1 MHPVLFKIGPITLH
15 TYGMMLAA
23 AVLLGLWLARRNA
36 YEDGLDGDR
45 VWNLGVYAVLSGL
58 VVAKVWLVLAMWD
71 YFVANPREI
80 FALST
85 LQSGGTF
92 YGGVL
97 GALVLVIFYARFA
110 KLPFLPLADAYAPCA
125 ALGAMLGRIGCF
137 SAGCCYG
144 KPTEVA
150 WGITFTSEYAS
161 NLVGT
166 PLHVRLHPTQLYDSF
181 AAAGILVVLLLMRRR
196 KRFPGQLWAMFMML
210 YGLMRF
216 TTEFFRGDPGR
227 TELFGGALSLM
238 QVVSV
243 ALMVSGVWLWR
254 RGAAQPVAQVPPTAA
269 KRRAH

>member
-1 MHPVLFKIGPITLH
+1 MHPVLFKIGFFTLH
-15 TYGMMLAA
+15 TYGTLLAA
-23 AVLLGLWLARRNA
+23 AVLFGLWLARRHA
-36 YEDGLDGDR
+36 FEDGLDGDR
-45 VWNLGVYAVLSGL
+45 VWNLGVYGVLSGL
-58 VVAKVWLVLAMWD
+58 VIAKVWLVLAMWD
-71 YFVANPREI
+71 YFSANPREI

-97 GALVLVIFYARFA
+97 GALLLIILYARYW

-125 ALGAMLGRIGCF
+125 ALGASLGRLGCF

-150 WGITFTSEYAS
+150 WGITFTSEYAHD
-161 NLVGT
+161 LVGT

-181 AAAGILVVLLLMRRR
+181 AAAGILLVLLLLRRR
-196 KRFPGQLWAMFMML
+196 KRFPGQLWALFMML

-238 QVVSV
+238 QVVSIG
-243 ALMVSGVWLWR
+243 LMISGAWLWR
-254 RGAAQPVAQVPPTAA
+254 RGANAVAQVPSAPA
-269 KRRAH
+269 KRRAG

>member
-1 MHPVLFKIGPITLH
+1 MHPILFKIGFFTLH
-15 TYGMMLAA
+15 TYGTMLAA
-23 AVLLGLWLARRNA
+23 AVLFGLWLARRHA
-36 YEDGLDGDR
+36 FEDGVDGDR
-45 VWNLGVYAVLSGL
+45 VWNVGVYGVLSGL

-71 YFVANPREI
+71 YFSANPREI
-80 FALST
+80 FSLST

-97 GALVLVIFYARFA
+97 GALALIILYARYW
-110 KLPFLPLADAYAPCA
+110 KLPFLSLADAYAPCV

-150 WGITFTSEYAS
+150 WGVIFSSEYAHG
-161 NLVGT
+161 LVGT

-181 AAAGILVVLLLMRRR
+181 AAAGILLVLLLMRRR
-196 KRFPGQLWAMFMML
+196 KRFPGQLWALFMML

-216 TTEFFRGDPGR
+216 TTEFYRGDPGR

-238 QVVSV
+238 QVVSL
-243 ALMVSGVWLWR
+243 ALITSGAWLWR
-254 RGAAQPVAQVPPTAA
+254 RGAQAAAQVPPAPA
-269 KRRAH
+269 KRRAG